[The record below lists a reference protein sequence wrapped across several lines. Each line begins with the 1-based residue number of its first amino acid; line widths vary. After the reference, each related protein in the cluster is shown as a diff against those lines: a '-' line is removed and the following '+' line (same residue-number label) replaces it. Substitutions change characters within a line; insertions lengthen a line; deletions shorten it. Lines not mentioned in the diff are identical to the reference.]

1 MKSILED
8 HQINQMTRPRAMS
21 SSSANSFSFRPDPLR
36 SHNNNLQE
44 GVKPAS
50 RSDLVDRLNNL
61 VDIATEMCL
70 HMPINALHK
79 DFMTTIMQLLMSQM
93 QQSNSTKLLPL
104 TFCQKRLLA
113 INMYA
118 LNPNVTLQDRL
129 YILKA
134 LHSHHQQWS
143 RYVLKYCVDKIILVT
158 LILKTFFVRNFVFS
172 RKKSAT
178 YINDNWTILK
188 IAILKGNSRCD
199 TKTVLLK

>member
-1 MKSILED
+1 MSSTILKKLCYFFGIEFRFLFRFSKKSIF
-8 HQINQMTRPRAMS
+8 P
-21 SSSANSFSFRPDPLR
+21 FRFGFGEISLR
-36 SHNNNLQE
+36 SFTIQE

-79 DFMTTIMQLLMSQM
+79 DFMTTVMQLLMSQM

-134 LHSHHQQWS
+134 LHSHHPQWS
-143 RYVLKYCVDKIILVT
+143 RYEI
-158 LILKTFFVRNFVFS
+158 
-172 RKKSAT
+172 
-178 YINDNWTILK
+178 
-188 IAILKGNSRCD
+188 RC
-199 TKTVLLK
+199 